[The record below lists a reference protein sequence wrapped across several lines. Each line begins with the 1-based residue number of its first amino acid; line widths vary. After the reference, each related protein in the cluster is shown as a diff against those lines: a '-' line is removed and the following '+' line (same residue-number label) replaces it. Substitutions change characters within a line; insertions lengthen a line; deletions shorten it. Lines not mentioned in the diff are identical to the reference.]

1 MTVSVD
7 QLAEQTLRRLG
18 IAIVP
23 VADRSATSTIIS
35 QALLAT
41 HALQEL
47 GVIASDE
54 TPMALDQQIALEK
67 VGAVQDSLS
76 AQGIAFWPPNEVP
89 FAISEEITKMTAIQ
103 VSTTF
108 GKQGSLDAYK
118 ALEARVRNYS
128 MIQKAPAVAVDAVMG
143 VHQEL
148 DAMGLVR
155 WTVFD
160 IPDSAGSAYVMR
172 AAASLAPYFGQ
183 QPNSKE
189 EADGLK
195 MMARYTALPS
205 SGAPTPVVY
214 F

>member
-23 VADRSATSTIIS
+23 LADRSVTSTIIS

-54 TPMALDQQIALEK
+54 TPTAVDQEIALEK

-89 FAISEEITKMTAIQ
+89 FAISEEVTKM
-103 VSTTF
+103 
-108 GKQGSLDAYK
+108 
-118 ALEARVRNYS
+118 
-128 MIQKAPAVAVDAVMG
+128 
-143 VHQEL
+143 
-148 DAMGLVR
+148 
-155 WTVFD
+155 
-160 IPDSAGSAYVMR
+160 
-172 AAASLAPYFGQ
+172 AAA
-183 QPNSKE
+183 
-189 EADGLK
+189 
-195 MMARYTALPS
+195 
-205 SGAPTPVVY
+205 
-214 F
+214 